1 MTNYSKE
8 NIKKY
13 ALNYLNR
20 YASSKKNLKNVLLRK
35 IKKFNNNEKEIKIHI
50 KNILDELQKENII
63 NDEKFANSIAFN
75 YAQTG
80 KSKKFIKFKLLQK
93 GINIDDINNA
103 LQNLEEENPDFEIQ
117 SAIHFARKKKLGKF
131 GNSLNKKRIYQ
142 KWLELALLMIQSKK
156 LFIKL
161 NCIKIIIYNIQNI

>member
-131 GNSLNKKRIYQ
+131 GNSLNKKNDLSKMARAGFTYEIIKKVIY
-142 KWLELALLMIQSKK
+142 
-156 LFIKL
+156 
-161 NCIKIIIYNIQNI
+161 

>member
-20 YASSKKNLKNVLLRK
+20 YASSKKNLKNILLRK
-35 IKKFNNNEKEIKIHI
+35 SKKFNNNEKEMKIHI

-63 NDEKFANSIAFN
+63 NDERFANSIAFN

-80 KSKKFIKFKLLQK
+80 KSKKFITFKLLQK

-117 SAIHFARKKKLGKF
+117 SAINFARKKKLGKF
-131 GNSLNKKRIYQ
+131 GNSLNKKNDLSKMARAGFTYEIIKKVIY
-142 KWLELALLMIQSKK
+142 
-156 LFIKL
+156 
-161 NCIKIIIYNIQNI
+161 

>member
-131 GNSLNKKRIYQ
+131 GNSLNKKNDLSKMARAGFNYDIIKKVIY
-142 KWLELALLMIQSKK
+142 
-156 LFIKL
+156 
-161 NCIKIIIYNIQNI
+161 

>member
-20 YASSKKNLKNVLLRK
+20 YASSKKNLKNILLRK
-35 IKKFNNNEKEIKIHI
+35 SKKFNNNEKEMKIHI

-63 NDEKFANSIAFN
+63 NDERFANSIAFN

-103 LQNLEEENPDFEIQ
+103 LKNLEEENPDFEIQ
-117 SAIHFARKKKLGKF
+117 SAINFARKKKLGKF
-131 GNSLNKKRIYQ
+131 GNSLNKKNDLSKMARAGFSYEIIKKVIY
-142 KWLELALLMIQSKK
+142 
-156 LFIKL
+156 
-161 NCIKIIIYNIQNI
+161 

>member
-131 GNSLNKKRIYQ
+131 GNSLNKKKDLSKMARAGFTYDTIKKVIY
-142 KWLELALLMIQSKK
+142 
-156 LFIKL
+156 
-161 NCIKIIIYNIQNI
+161 

>member
-20 YASSKKNLKNVLLRK
+20 YASSKKNLKNILLRK

-103 LQNLEEENPDFEIQ
+103 LQNLETGQMVHFGL
-117 SAIHFARKKKLGKF
+117 SALQISRPK
-131 GNSLNKKRIYQ
+131 S
-142 KWLELALLMIQSKK
+142 
-156 LFIKL
+156 
-161 NCIKIIIYNIQNI
+161 IIA